1 MGRLITA
8 PSKRYHK
15 FKPCSY
21 FISSPDLAHRHC
33 LIEFDEKH
41 DNCSITT
48 TYMYIW
54 QQCKGGK
61 IWPCKVFIYV
71 VQKISLPM
79 LETSISHDIL
89 LLVSI
94 LYSKFVNF
102 LPNFLISQINF
113 CPVINICLIRYVGTI
128 VHQKCFCQFCR
139 FWR

>member
-8 PSKRYHK
+8 PSKRYQ

-61 IWPCKVFIYV
+61 IQPCKVFIYV

-102 LPNFLISQINF
+102 FPNFLIS
-113 CPVINICLIRYVGTI
+113 
-128 VHQKCFCQFCR
+128 
-139 FWR
+139 

>member
-41 DNCSITT
+41 DNCSKTT

-102 LPNFLISQINF
+102 LPNFLIS
-113 CPVINICLIRYVGTI
+113 
-128 VHQKCFCQFCR
+128 
-139 FWR
+139 